1 MNWLNA
7 IQDELNSMIENEV
20 WEIVDRQKY
29 SKDGSKPTIIKSR
42 WVSKKKFDFFKA
54 RLVIKGD
61 QDQKKYELREIYSPV
76 TRLPLV
82 RTVLAIINKNSNGC

>member
-20 WEIVDRQKY
+20 WEIVDRPKY
-29 SKDGSKPTIIKSR
+29 SKDGGKPTIIKSR
-42 WVSKKKFDFFKA
+42 WVFKKKSDIFKA
-54 RLVIKGD
+54 RLVIRGD
-61 QDQKKYELREIYSPV
+61 QDKKEYELREIYSPV